1 MKSWLE
7 INQTE
12 GSSEIFSETYRN
24 HNTHAQSAVKTNLG
38 FCDVNMNERKILL
51 FILSVVIYCLYSVHM
66 WFIKETTVEKLKESE
81 KSASPQSTP
90 EVIEF
95 QKNDTIEIKQKIKQ
109 KSIPLYFTNACSV
122 LEIFTKKP
130 SIKCKHM
137 EKEEE
142 SNGNA
147 ITVIG
152 ITIFLVILVVNAI
165 LDVLKVKEEER
176 VMRKLNPNGQR
187 RQSLAEFAN
196 KKTLRRESSKFG
208 LQLFQI
214 AETPK
219 KSDEEKKER
228 RQSRI
233 YTRGDSTNSYLS
245 DKKTQ
250 QKEGS
255 APGSVGDT
263 SETKL
268 VKRQSVAKL
277 FGTS

>member
-1 MKSWLE
+1 
-7 INQTE
+7 
-12 GSSEIFSETYRN
+12 
-24 HNTHAQSAVKTNLG
+24 
-38 FCDVNMNERKILL
+38 MNERKILL

-66 WFIKETTVEKLKESE
+66 WFIKESTVEKVEAPQTVTPSE
-81 KSASPQSTP
+81 NIPD
-90 EVIEF
+90 VIEF
-95 QKNDTIEIKQKIKQ
+95 QKKNDTIEIKQKIKQ
-109 KSIPLYFTNACSV
+109 KNIPLYLTNACSV

-130 SIKCKHM
+130 SIKCEHM

-214 AETPK
+214 AESTK
-219 KSDEEKKER
+219 TSDEEKKER

-255 APGSVGDT
+255 APSSVGDT
-263 SETKL
+263 SEPKL

-277 FGTS
+277 FALLGNIQE

>member
-1 MKSWLE
+1 MWFMK
-7 INQTE
+7 
-12 GSSEIFSETYRN
+12 ETI
-24 HNTHAQSAVKTNLG
+24 AVKLEEPQT
-38 FCDVNMNERKILL
+38 IA
-51 FILSVVIYCLYSVHM
+51 LS
-66 WFIKETTVEKLKESE
+66 EN
-81 KSASPQSTP
+81 TP
-90 EVIEF
+90 EAIEF
-95 QKNDTIEIKQKIKQ
+95 QEKNDTIEIKQKIKQ
-109 KSIPLYFTNACSV
+109 KTIPLYFINACSI

-142 SNGNA
+142 NNGNT

-152 ITIFLVILVVNAI
+152 ITMFLVILVVNAI

-187 RQSLAEFAN
+187 RQSLSEFAN

-219 KSDEEKKER
+219 TSDEEKKER

-233 YTRGDSTNSYLS
+233 YTRGNSTNSYLS

-263 SETKL
+263 SEPKL

-277 FGTS
+277 FGMS

>member
-1 MKSWLE
+1 
-7 INQTE
+7 
-12 GSSEIFSETYRN
+12 
-24 HNTHAQSAVKTNLG
+24 
-38 FCDVNMNERKILL
+38 
-51 FILSVVIYCLYSVHM
+51 M
-66 WFIKETTVEKLKESE
+66 WFIKESTVEKLREPPAIAPS
-81 KSASPQSTP
+81 

-95 QKNDTIEIKQKIKQ
+95 QKNNDTIETKQKIKQ
-109 KSIPLYFTNACSV
+109 KNIPLYFRNACSI

-130 SIKCKHM
+130 SIKCK
-137 EKEEE
+137 KITKDEE

-152 ITIFLVILVVNAI
+152 ITMFLVILAVNAI
-165 LDVLKVKEEER
+165 LDVIKVKEQER

-187 RQSLAEFAN
+187 RQSLSEFAN

-214 AETPK
+214 AESPK
-219 KSDEEKKER
+219 KSDEEKNEK

-250 QKEGS
+250 QKEGTT
-255 APGSVGDT
+255 PGSVGDT
-263 SETKL
+263 SEPKL